1 MTAALETPR
10 LARTALPIVAIIV
23 FAGMVTA
30 TVLVAGDTL
39 GFDFLA
45 YHLAAARLLNGGPV
59 YDLAFAI
66 SGGFGLFYYPP
77 TFVPLVLPFGLL
89 AATPAVWAWT
99 VLLLGAF
106 LTGVTVMP
114 VSTTVRWWIILLA
127 GLSWPFILGVKLGQ
141 VGSLLFLAF
150 AIGWRWLD
158 DPLRVG
164 VSGALGAAI
173 KLQPGLI
180 FFWAL
185 LTGRYRAVAV
195 GAVVLIVLAAAA
207 TLLAGVGV
215 WADFLTLARRV
226 GDPIATPH
234 NYTPGAIAFQLGL
247 SADAALGVEV
257 LSAILVLIAVVAS
270 ARLATS
276 EASYLVAIIASQL
289 LSPIIWDHYAVLLLL
304 PVAYLLSAGRWW
316 ALIIP
321 LVTAVPLLGITPPIV
336 YPLAFWTT
344 LVAVFAVGVR
354 ARAQEPGRVQEPGR
368 GPEPAGPPEPAG

>member
-1 MTAALETPR
+1 VTAALETPR

-99 VLLLGAF
+99 VVLLGAF
-106 LTGVTVMP
+106 LIGVAVMP

-158 DPLRVG
+158 DPLRLG
-164 VSGALGAAI
+164 LSGALGAAI

-180 FFWAL
+180 FLWAL
-185 LTGRYRAVAV
+185 LTGRYRAVVV
-195 GAVVLIVLAAAA
+195 GAVALLALAAAA

-215 WADFLTLARRV
+215 WADFFTIARRV

-234 NYTPGAIAFQLGL
+234 NYTPGAIAFQLGMN
-247 SADAALGVEV
+247 ADAALGVEV
-257 LSAILVLIAVVAS
+257 LSAVLVLIAVVAA

-276 EASYLVAIIASQL
+276 EASYLVAVIASQL
-289 LSPIIWDHYAVLLLL
+289 LSPIIWDHYAMLLLL

-316 ALIIP
+316 ALLIP

-336 YPLAFWTT
+336 YPLAFWTA
-344 LVAVFAVGVR
+344 LVAVFVVGVR
-354 ARAQEPGRVQEPGR
+354 ARAQEPGRAQEPAGPQEPGR
-368 GPEPAGPPEPAG
+368 TQEPAG